1 MWIFFVGC
9 ILGIPIAGVL
19 DRFRWAAALSGV
31 VLVECAILALNR
43 GQCPLTI
50 VARRYTDERR
60 ENFDI
65 YLPLWL
71 ARHNKRIFG
80 TLFVLSE
87 LFVAVR
93 WIFRAT
99 QT

>member
-1 MWIFFVGC
+1 
-9 ILGIPIAGVL
+9 L
-19 DRFRWAAALSGV
+19 AALV
-31 VLVECAILALNR
+31 ANWR
-43 GQCPLTI
+43 GAPAATGTDP
-50 VARRYTDERR
+50 ARVDFLRGLHPRHTDRR
-60 ENFDI
+60 STRCENFDI

-99 QT
+99 QM